1 MVRGQ
6 LIYYLRLP
14 VRKLRSGMR
23 GRAVGG
29 GVAGGDA
36 RVGEKFAKLKVGK
49 TDGKR
54 KEFFFFN
61 VSFSNLKRIDFYSN
75 GSISRKRL
83 GKFFS
88 NFDARRGRGSLSTCP
103 NCSVASG

>member
-1 MVRGQ
+1 MQ
-6 LIYYLRLP
+6 
-14 VRKLRSGMR
+14 
-23 GRAVGG
+23 GRRVGGG

-54 KEFFFFN
+54 KEFFFN

-75 GSISRKRL
+75 GSISRIRL

-103 NCSVASG
+103 NCSAASRINFF